1 MFFLLFRY
9 DTVKLY
15 RESIFEETRRLYQL
29 LNVKDLYFIHKVYEI
44 ESILKS

>member
-1 MFFLLFRY
+1 MFFLFFRY

-15 RESIFEETRRLYQL
+15 RESIFEETRRLQL

-44 ESILKS
+44 EIILKS